1 MITPY
6 LFVVKHPRTVVTIC
20 VVLTILSCVQL
31 AVRRVKL
38 DGSPETLIIK
48 SDQSAIFY
56 NETLKNFGD
65 DRIILAV
72 VEDND
77 LFSAEKMAKLRILTQ
92 ELSDIPGV
100 KSAIGLTS
108 VQYVRNVDD
117 TIKVSNL
124 VPRDVMPADLVKI
137 KGEIVSDPLFRGQ
150 LISA

>member
-56 NETLKNFGD
+56 NETLFNIHS
-65 DRIILAV
+65 RH
-72 VEDND
+72 
-77 LFSAEKMAKLRILTQ
+77 SQ
-92 ELSDIPGV
+92 
-100 KSAIGLTS
+100 
-108 VQYVRNVDD
+108 VQQCVWY
-117 TIKVSNL
+117 IEAS
-124 VPRDVMPADLVKI
+124 
-137 KGEIVSDPLFRGQ
+137 SSSSSQ
-150 LISA
+150 

>member
-20 VVLTILSCVQL
+20 VVITILSCLQL

-48 SDQSAIFY
+48 SDQSAVFY

-72 VEDND
+72 VESDD
-77 LFSAEKMAKLRILTQ
+77 LFSTDQMAKLRTLTR
-92 ELSDIPGV
+92 ELGDITGV
-100 KSAIGLTS
+100 QRAIGLTS

-124 VPRDVMPADLVKI
+124 VPRDAIPADLAKI
-137 KGEIVSDPLFRGQ
+137 KAEIVIDPLFRG
-150 LISA
+150 